1 MICGACVCVSQ
12 VTPNYTNELFLL
24 IDYRNLLFMNL
35 VFFIFSN
42 RSSIMYML
50 LSTKYVHLMSIYIM
64 STKVNVIRY
73 NTSIETPTSHQ
84 IFMPNLKK
92 KMWYWT
98 EDIAF
103 YKYCIIHNMQQ
114 ITKKQFKYSLQR
126 SPGTQQ
132 TSVTSAH

>member
-42 RSSIMYML
+42 RSSIMYTL

-92 KMWYWT
+92 RC
-98 EDIAF
+98 DIELKILHSTNIVLF
-103 YKYCIIHNMQQ
+103 TTCNKLPKNSSSILYNGVRGHSRPQ
-114 ITKKQFKYSLQR
+114 
-126 SPGTQQ
+126 
-132 TSVTSAH
+132 

>member
-1 MICGACVCVSQ
+1 
-12 VTPNYTNELFLL
+12 
-24 IDYRNLLFMNL
+24 
-35 VFFIFSN
+35 
-42 RSSIMYML
+42 
-50 LSTKYVHLMSIYIM
+50 M

-92 KMWYWT
+92 RC
-98 EDIAF
+98 DIELKILHSTNIVSF
-103 YKYCIIHNMQQ
+103 TTCNKLR
-114 ITKKQFKYSLQR
+114 KKQFKYSLQR

>member
-12 VTPNYTNELFLL
+12 VTPNNTNELFLL

-50 LSTKYVHLMSIYIM
+50 LLTKYVHLMSIYIM

-92 KMWYWT
+92 RC
-98 EDIAF
+98 DIELKILHSTNIVLF
-103 YKYCIIHNMQQ
+103 TTCNKLPKNSSSILYNGVRGHSRRQ
-114 ITKKQFKYSLQR
+114 
-126 SPGTQQ
+126 
-132 TSVTSAH
+132 

>member
-1 MICGACVCVSQ
+1 
-12 VTPNYTNELFLL
+12 
-24 IDYRNLLFMNL
+24 
-35 VFFIFSN
+35 
-42 RSSIMYML
+42 
-50 LSTKYVHLMSIYIM
+50 M

-92 KMWYWT
+92 RC
-98 EDIAF
+98 DIELKILHSTNIVLF
-103 YKYCIIHNMQQ
+103 TTCNKLP
-114 ITKKQFKYSLQR
+114 KKQFKYSLQR

>member
-1 MICGACVCVSQ
+1 
-12 VTPNYTNELFLL
+12 
-24 IDYRNLLFMNL
+24 
-35 VFFIFSN
+35 
-42 RSSIMYML
+42 MYML
-50 LSTKYVHLMSIYIM
+50 LLTKYVHLMSIYIM

-84 IFMPNLKK
+84 IFMPNLIK

-114 ITKKQFKYSLQR
+114 ITKKTVQVFFTTESGDKADLSDVSTLNNNTTYWNRPPFGLSPDCRKTERSLLHLI
-126 SPGTQQ
+126 SLITLLYDWCIM
-132 TSVTSAH
+132 